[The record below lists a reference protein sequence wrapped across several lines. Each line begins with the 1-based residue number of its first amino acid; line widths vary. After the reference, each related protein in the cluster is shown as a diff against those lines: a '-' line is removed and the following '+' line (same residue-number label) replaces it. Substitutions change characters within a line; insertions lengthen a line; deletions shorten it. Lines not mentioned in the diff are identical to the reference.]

1 MDPTLELAD
10 DPRFSR
16 PLVEMLIRNFSV
28 PAACF
33 SLPPTSGQL
42 LHQLDMAQLIILGL
56 CTIMTLLSVVIYVEE
71 VSYLFRKIRCPIK
84 MKTLCWSSSAPTV
97 SWAVG
102 VLGGI
107 TLGSQGHPRGAS
119 PQEGECQCAKLS
131 CPPGCVSGQLLW
143 PVVPA
148 LHDGGGDGYH
158 GVLRRLLLRDD
169 AGHGAGLWG
178 EGSTAQH
185 PEGCAHG
192 AQHWALLLLLPL
204 SAPNHDEQVKGRWD
218 KPLSLE
224 GFHPMLLLGWKRI
237 PWAGTGGLK
246 SATGLSHHARK
257 KLKLMILGTFQYAF
271 FKAVAVFLGLIL
283 ATDGNYNP
291 ADISAESVA
300 LWINT
305 LIGASALFGLWG
317 LGILFR
323 QARLHLA
330 EQNMQA
336 KFTCFQ
342 ILLLLTALQ
351 PAIFSILANNGSI
364 ACSPPFSSKARSQQ
378 MNVQLLIP
386 QTFILAVLTRM
397 YYRKQ
402 DDKPGYQPVSFA
414 PTGANVKA

>member
-33 SLPPTSGQL
+33 SLPPTSRQL
-42 LHQLDMAQLIILGL
+42 LHQLDMAQLMILGL

-97 SWAVG
+97 VSVVSCFGLWFPRSMMVVEMATTAYFAVCFYLLMLVMVEG
-102 VLGGI
+102 FGGKEALLSTLKDVSMVVSTGPCCCCCPCLPRI
-107 TLGSQGHPRGAS
+107 TMSS
-119 PQEGECQCAKLS
+119 LS
-131 CPPGCVSGQLLW
+131 CS
-143 PVVPA
+143 
-148 LHDGGGDGYH
+148 
-158 GVLRRLLLRDD
+158 
-169 AGHGAGLWG
+169 
-178 EGSTAQH
+178 
-185 PEGCAHG
+185 
-192 AQHWALLLLLPL
+192 
-204 SAPNHDEQVKGRWD
+204 
-218 KPLSLE
+218 
-224 GFHPMLLLGWKRI
+224 
-237 PWAGTGGLK
+237 
-246 SATGLSHHARK
+246 ARK

-271 FKAVAVFLGLIL
+271 FRAVAVFLGLIL
-283 ATDGNYNP
+283 AADGNYNP

-305 LIGASALFGLWG
+305 LVGVSTLFGLWA

-342 ILLLLTALQ
+342 MLLLLTALQ

-378 MNVQLLIP
+378 MNVQLLVP

-414 PTGANVKA
+414 PADADAK

>member
-1 MDPTLELAD
+1 MDPALELAD

-33 SLPPTSGQL
+33 SLPPTSRQL
-42 LHQLDMAQLIILGL
+42 LHQLDIAQLIILGL
-56 CTIMTLLSVVIYVEE
+56 CTIMTLLSVGIYVEE

-97 SWAVG
+97 SWALG
-102 VLGGI
+102 VLGGN
-107 TLGSQGHPRGAS
+107 TLGGQGHPKGAS
-119 PQEGECQCAKLS
+119 PQEGECQCAKLT

-158 GVLRRLLLRDD
+158 GVLRCLLLPADD
-169 AGHGAGLWG
+169 GDGGGLWG

-185 PEGCAHG
+185 PEGRVHG
-192 AQHWALLLLLPL
+192 GQHWALLLLLPL
-204 SAPNHDEQVKGRWD
+204 PAPNHHEQ
-218 KPLSLE
+218 
-224 GFHPMLLLGWKRI
+224 
-237 PWAGTGGLK
+237 
-246 SATGLSHHARK
+246 
-257 KLKLMILGTFQYAF
+257 
-271 FKAVAVFLGLIL
+271 
-283 ATDGNYNP
+283 
-291 ADISAESVA
+291 ISAESVA

-305 LIGASALFGLWG
+305 LVGVSTLFGLWA

-330 EQNMQA
+330 EQNMQG

-351 PAIFSILANNGSI
+351 PAIFSILANGGTI

-402 DDKPGYQPVSFA
+402 DDKPGYQPVSCA
-414 PTGANVKA
+414 PAGVKA